1 MNNFQYL
8 SVVQKA
14 IKCLLMHLFLM
25 HFLLQPPKDFYDS
38 FGIIIL
44 GKFSKNLVFRL
55 LSLDFGRSPALQSFY
70 C

>member
-1 MNNFQYL
+1 MHNFQYQ

-25 HFLLQPPKDFYDS
+25 HFLLQLPKDYDS
-38 FGIIIL
+38 FGIIFL